1 MTVYTLQSGLCLL
14 LAILFRRLPYSLYTF
29 QLASLGVIPRGLPPN
44 QTTFI
49 WQFPFQM
56 SKLLRGPY
64 AKPLHQTAILS
75 FYLLSKYI
83 ILQNIQ
89 KVKILDSFLWI
100 NYRTMEEYVGI
111 EPTALDWK
119 SRILATIRI
128 LHGWFHPPREHTT
141 NSTPYFQLFPFP
153 FSFSLLLQDLYYFTL
168 ISSLY
173 AQPIISE
180 AKTAR
185 AFINGCAPY
194 GSRLYSNDQ
203 TGQWDCAYPF
213 RAYLRG
219 ALYFTKAL
227 KPSQFLVIDLTLR
240 TLTQPKTRAFT
251 TASGSSLPAQ
261 LLAGQGTFYA
271 TNPSHKRDDYRRA
284 YGGTWRPQPQ
294 PVTGFTQS
302 RSVELIDAGCSK
314 RSIGQ
319 RLLSFSLYYSAIT
332 NDKPHIVALLLG
344 L

>member
-1 MTVYTLQSGLCLL
+1 MVSSSARAHHQLYALL
-14 LAILFRRLPYSLYTF
+14 L
-29 QLASLGVIPRGLPPN
+29 
-44 QTTFI
+44 
-49 WQFPFQM
+49 
-56 SKLLRGPY
+56 
-64 AKPLHQTAILS
+64 
-75 FYLLSKYI
+75 
-83 ILQNIQ
+83 
-89 KVKILDSFLWI
+89 
-100 NYRTMEEYVGI
+100 
-111 EPTALDWK
+111 
-119 SRILATIRI
+119 
-128 LHGWFHPPREHTT
+128 
-141 NSTPYFQLFPFP
+141 
-153 FSFSLLLQDLYYFTL
+153 SFSLLLQDLYYFTL

-240 TLTQPKTRAFT
+240 ALTQPKTRAFT

-261 LLAGQGTFYA
+261 LLARQGTFYA

-284 YGGTWRPQPQ
+284 CGGTWRPQPQ

-302 RSVELIDAGCSK
+302 CSVELIDAGCSK
-314 RSIGQ
+314 GSVGQ

-332 NDKPHIVALLLG
+332 NDKPHIVNPYQVCTPVVVYRKSILSRTALIIYGRIRARQWVQRAVTLRRREVYETSLRTSSLCQVIG
-344 L
+344 ALRTPTEWH